1 MDYNKIF
8 QIITVDLTTDILKSE
23 QDLEVTINSVMDTD
37 KKVAKIKKILG
48 KITKLEN
55 SLEKFNELLT
65 NNNNNNNNDN

>member
-8 QIITVDLTTDILKSE
+8 QIITVDLTTNILKSE

>member
-8 QIITVDLTTDILKSE
+8 QIITLDLTTDILKSE